1 MAKVES
7 DTIAAVRESRPIR
20 DPKLEALRQFAANIT
35 RKRGVVSEA
44 DVSAFKSTGHDN
56 ARCSIRRFRLALSLR
71 AWGRISARDVA
82 PPWGRCRCSLV
93 WARSWG
99 RFSARGSKAGPI
111 RGRPSFYAYVI
122 AGIASVAV
130 VAAVVIPLEFTDAGR
145 GPSVLGDAERP
156 TASIWTRNLIL
167 SAFSFGLVG
176 FSLFSYSA
184 LYASYAHTALG
195 FSVIDFGAALGM
207 YGIGAMLGVVGG

>member
-1 MAKVES
+1 M
-7 DTIAAVRESRPIR
+7 
-20 DPKLEALRQFAANIT
+20 
-35 RKRGVVSEA
+35 
-44 DVSAFKSTGHDN
+44 
-56 ARCSIRRFRLALSLR
+56 
-71 AWGRISARDVA
+71 
-82 PPWGRCRCSLV
+82 
-93 WARSWG
+93 
-99 RFSARGSKAGPI
+99 
-111 RGRPSFYAYVI
+111 
-122 AGIASVAV
+122 AV

-207 YGIGAMLGVVGG
+207 YGIGAMLGVVGGWLGDKISNRSIVGGLPILRFTYGYP